1 MRARESQ
8 LEPRRPKLASEC
20 HRQSQLKPEGARES
34 QRTSPGETKS
44 KPERTRAI
52 QRDGESPSKR
62 VRARGSQRERE
73 SQKEPKRERL
83 QSKEKV

>member
-1 MRARESQ
+1 MPQTEPAKAR
-8 LEPRRPKLASEC
+8 
-20 HRQSQLKPEGARES
+20 GS
-34 QRTSPGETKS
+34 QRTNPGETKS

-52 QRDGESPSKR
+52 QKAGESPSER